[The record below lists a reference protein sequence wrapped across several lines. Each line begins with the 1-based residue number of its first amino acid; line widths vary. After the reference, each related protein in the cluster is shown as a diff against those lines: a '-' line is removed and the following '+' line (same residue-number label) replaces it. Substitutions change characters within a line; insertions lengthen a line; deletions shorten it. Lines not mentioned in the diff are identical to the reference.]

1 MLSGTA
7 EYALS
12 AVVYIARQRGDA
24 HVTASELSR
33 EVGVPRNYIGK
44 VLHELVRGGVL
55 KSTRGKRGG
64 FRLAVPADELPLL
77 RIVALFDGIGERRRC
92 LLGRPECSERNP
104 CPVHH
109 RWKAVAEEIARFFN
123 ETTIA
128 HVLANGATSPSESQ
142 R

>member
-12 AVVYIARQRGDA
+12 AVVHIARQRGDA
-24 HVTASELSR
+24 PVTANELSNALA
-33 EVGVPRNYIGK
+33 VPRNYISK
-44 VLHELVRGGVL
+44 VLHELVRAGVL

-64 FRLAVPADELPLL
+64 FRLAVKADELPLL
-77 RIVALFDGIGERRRC
+77 RVVSLFDGIGERRRC

-104 CPVHH
+104 CPVHY

-123 ETTIA
+123 ETTVA
-128 HVLANGATSPSESQ
+128 DVLANDKAAEAAT
-142 R
+142 RG